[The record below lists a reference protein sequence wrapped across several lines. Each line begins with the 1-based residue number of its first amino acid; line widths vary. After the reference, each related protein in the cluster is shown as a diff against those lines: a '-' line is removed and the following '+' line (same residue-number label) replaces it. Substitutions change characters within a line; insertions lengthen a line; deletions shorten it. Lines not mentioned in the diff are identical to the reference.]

1 MIIFEQV
8 YAGWVTG
15 KMELFQINFFGRS
28 FFLLSFLETLH
39 KKIKLFIKDLL
50 RIWSHL
56 LKKSL
61 MENFIFCAV
70 VLEILRSSN
79 QIYI

>member
-28 FFLLSFLETLH
+28 FFLLSFLETLR

-61 MENFIFCAV
+61 MENFIYCAV

>member
-28 FFLLSFLETLH
+28 FFLLSFLETLR